1 MNLIADTDMGFDDV
15 MAIAMLIAL
24 DVPVAG
30 ITTVGGLCSPQQGAR
45 NAIALLQRMDR
56 TNIPVA
62 AGSASPLEGSNAFPQ
77 EWIVEAEAMLG
88 IELPSPQGKPTSE
101 SAAAFITKSA
111 EAHPGEVSVLCLGPL
126 TNVALAVQE
135 GAPLKEIV
143 LMGGAVRAA
152 GNVDAAPDAEWNLHI
167 DPAAAAQT
175 FASGVPV
182 TMIGLDVTNQ
192 APCTSEFVSKCKAI
206 SAGSAAGKIIQESL
220 DKMYGYFFDPVTAA
234 FAVDPSLVT
243 TEAMSISVAE
253 NGKTHAG
260 MEGQSMNVGLA
271 LDFSRFQE
279 MVSRAIGSSA

>member
-1 MNLIADTDMGFDDV
+1 
-15 MAIAMLIAL
+15 
-24 DVPVAG
+24 
-30 ITTVGGLCSPQQGAR
+30 
-45 NAIALLQRMDR
+45 
-56 TNIPVA
+56 
-62 AGSASPLEGSNAFPQ
+62 
-77 EWIVEAEAMLG
+77 
-88 IELPSPQGKPTSE
+88 
-101 SAAAFITKSA
+101 
-111 EAHPGEVSVLCLGPL
+111 
-126 TNVALAVQE
+126 
-135 GAPLKEIV
+135 
-143 LMGGAVRAA
+143 MGGAVRVA